1 MSKEPAIKR
10 EELMLLSVLVKD
22 GHAGIHICACRRPHP
37 KVLLVGNV
45 KIVRILWQSVVSV
58 S

>member
-1 MSKEPAIKR
+1 MSKEPAIKH
-10 EELMLLSVLVKD
+10 EELMLLQRPCN
-22 GHAGIHICACRRPHP
+22 AGIHICACRRPHP